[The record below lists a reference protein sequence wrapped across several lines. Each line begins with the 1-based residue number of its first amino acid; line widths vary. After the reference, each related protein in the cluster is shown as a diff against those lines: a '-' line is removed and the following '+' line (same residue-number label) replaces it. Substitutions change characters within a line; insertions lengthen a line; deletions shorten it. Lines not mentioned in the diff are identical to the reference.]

1 MAAVTERDIR
11 IAVRAW
17 LIAAGQSGGLENA
30 QVIHAEAEGLRPPP
44 PFAEVRV
51 VVYRNPD
58 GRPERFD
65 RDDGSS
71 GAVRYVRSSSR
82 DTVSINTY
90 GAGAQEWLARACD
103 FLYHPSIAAQ
113 LATAGFSIEPI
124 GGMQNLSGLLDDR
137 YETRFQQDFEVSYA
151 SLSDGEALT
160 PADHIVVDA
169 TAAGPG
175 STFTVDAP

>member
-17 LIAAGQSGGLENA
+17 LKAAGIAGGLDNA
-30 QVIHAEAEGLRPPP
+30 QVIHAESEGLRPNP

-65 RDDGSS
+65 RADGAD
-71 GAVRYVRSSSR
+71 AVRYVRSNSR
-82 DTVSINTY
+82 DTVSVNTY
-90 GAGAQEWLARACD
+90 GPGAQEWLARACD

-113 LATAGFSIEPI
+113 LATAGFSIEPV

-169 TAAGPG
+169 TAVGPG